1 MRRELKIP
9 SDKQDENSDFELGQ
23 KSAFLFL
30 NNKESLNP
38 SDDVRL
44 WKLFKEVKEVAFS
57 HIYRTHFECLFQYG
71 CQFTKNESIVEDAL
85 QDMFIELREKRRKT
99 TIKSSIRNYLFTC
112 LRRRILLYKKK
123 INDHTTNF
131 ENSEYRLFEI
141 EISVEQKIIAEQIK
155 TYNKKRL
162 KEAVMT
168 LTNRQREAIYCLYY
182 EGLSYAEIKEL
193 MGFTNIRS
201 VRNLIYKALNH
212 MKSALALFIL
222 WGCY

>member
-23 KSAFLFL
+23 KSAFLSL

-38 SDDVRL
+38 LDDVRL
-44 WKLFKEVKEVAFS
+44 WELFKEGKEVAFS

-112 LRRRILLYKKK
+112 LRRRILLYKKN

-141 EISVEQKIIAEQIK
+141 EISAEQKIIAEQIK
-155 TYNKKRL
+155 TDNKKRL

-182 EGLSYAEIKEL
+182 EGLNYKEIKEL